1 MSPSSEVEVV
11 LPAALHA
18 RPAAEAVRAS
28 SAFTAA
34 VEVRLGDR
42 SASAGSVLRLIS
54 LGAPAGATV
63 TVHAV
68 GDDAHLAA
76 LAVADVLRSAE

>member
-11 LPAALHA
+11 LSAALHA
-18 RPAAEAVRAS
+18 RPAAEAVRAAAMF
-28 SAFTAA
+28 SAE

-42 SASAGSVLRLIS
+42 AASARSALRLMS

-63 TVHAV
+63 TVRAT

-76 LAVADVLRSAE
+76 PAVAEVLRTAD